1 MGPTVLPTGRAA
13 LRRRRQTVATSW
25 RSLASSERRWR
36 VRGTHSA
43 AQCPG
48 RVRKHLGLAPGVW
61 STTCHLGGNRQ
72 AIGRRSGMLSV
83 YIHLVEAQPRRPR
96 CTQHS
101 IDQLRCR
108 WRVTCWQVRPSVGT
122 PCFESCR
129 AGTLRRQTTARS
141 CTLPVYC
148 VYMYL
153 GSLQA
158 AAGGGVYLYLH
169 GGAWTWPGLAPAPTR
184 SYTHSWAG
192 QNRLPY
198 SRRHFFEPARVP
210 SNLAPSPCS
219 FLLLSTTRTMLS
231 TPLRFA
237 ARRAAAPRY
246 IASLRA
252 ASTWANVPQG
262 PPVRVSQRLLPRP
275 TTASLCPAGPI
286 ELGCP
291 MLTLCR
297 M

>member
-13 LRRRRQTVATSW
+13 PCRRRRQTVATSW

-36 VRGTHSA
+36 VRGTGPRFGGLTRRHSA
-43 AQCPG
+43 QVVYASTW
-48 RVRKHLGLAPGVW
+48 VWHLGSGLLHVTWG
-61 STTCHLGGNRQ
+61 
-72 AIGRRSGMLSV
+72 AIGRQPAGEAGCCLLSV

-192 QNRLPY
+192 QNRLP
-198 SRRHFFEPARVP
+198 STLFRACPRSLQPRSLPVLIPVAVHHKNDAVHTPPIRRPAGSCSSLHRISARSLDLGKCAP
-210 SNLAPSPCS
+210 GSSGTCLATPLAPAHDGLP
-219 FLLLSTTRTMLS
+219 LSC
-231 TPLRFA
+231 
-237 ARRAAAPRY
+237 
-246 IASLRA
+246 
-252 ASTWANVPQG
+252 G
-262 PPVRVSQRLLPRP
+262 PN
-275 TTASLCPAGPI
+275 
-286 ELGCP
+286 
-291 MLTLCR
+291 
-297 M
+297 